1 MPAPGVAPVFGNVV
15 LTNTRNAAAST
26 RIWNLIQPAAQLFA
40 YGTRC
45 CVY

>member
-15 LTNTRNAAAST
+15 LINTRNAAAST
-26 RIWNLIQPAAQLFA
+26 HIWNLIKPAAQLFV